1 MELKEKVKIF
11 FKYLLLILFIGYYA
25 SITLFY
31 HSHTINSKTI
41 YHSHPYFPLTDAD
54 GLPINHSHTENELV
68 FIKSLTL
75 FIYTFIPAF
84 LLVKL
89 IISGSFR
96 SPVNE
101 SVFSPL
107 VQAGYSLRGPPVI
120 LPNLMR

>member
-1 MELKEKVKIF
+1 MMRELEEKLQIF
-11 FKYLLLILFIGYYA
+11 IKYFLLILFIGYYA

-31 HSHTINSKTI
+31 HSHTINSTTI

-54 GLPINHSHTENELV
+54 GLPINHSHTENELT

-84 LLVKL
+84 LLIKLALTGTFRLPVKK
-89 IISGSFR
+89 
-96 SPVNE
+96 

-107 VQAGYSLRGPPVI
+107 VQTGYSLRGPPVV
-120 LPNLMR
+120 LL